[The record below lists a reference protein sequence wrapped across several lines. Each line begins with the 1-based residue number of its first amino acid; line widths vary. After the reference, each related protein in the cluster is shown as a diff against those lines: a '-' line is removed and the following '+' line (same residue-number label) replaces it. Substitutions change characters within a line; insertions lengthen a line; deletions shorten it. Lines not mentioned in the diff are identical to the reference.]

1 MMRVPDLISLSTRM
15 FKTRPMRTFLTV
27 LGVGVGI
34 GTVLFLV
41 SLGYGLQNVIL
52 SRIASADSLLTLD
65 VTAGPSEDLHLNDS
79 VIAEVEKIPEVAQVS
94 RMKNIITQ

>member
-1 MMRVPDLISLSTRM
+1 MMRVPDLLSLSTRM

-52 SRIASADSLLTLD
+52 GRIATADTLLTLD
-65 VTAGPSEDLHLNDS
+65 VSPGPSGRVHTR
-79 VIAEVEKIPEVAQVS
+79 Q
-94 RMKNIITQ
+94 